1 MKSKTPL
8 FFLLSGYI
16 SSLVVYFI
24 WYYKIWHYS
33 PYQKSITDAPNM
45 EIVTVVIGITALYLF
60 LHFLILSIR
69 SFQTPWKSFSLVSI
83 ITLLTFF
90 LIPSVYYARYQFIR
104 AEEKIYTEK
113 KRMKEIEAKLNN
125 AIAED
130 DAAKKYITELQIK
143 LEFEHKENDKLRKQL
158 NETIRKMKSLKE
170 EHKIK
175 GDVVIEAKSKK
186 DFSKIKINSD
196 MDNTDSDTKNQG
208 IIFKIQII
216 SSNTRLATNSPQFK
230 GLKNVWE
237 YKDSGLYKYTVGNQ
251 KDLKS
256 ASALQSEFRRKGFG
270 EAFVVTFKNG
280 KRIPLKEA
288 IRILN

>member
-8 FFLLSGYI
+8 FLLLSGYI
-16 SSLVVYFI
+16 SSLVVYLI

-33 PYQKSITDAPNM
+33 PYQKNITDAPNM
-45 EIVTVVIGITALYLF
+45 EIVTVVVGITALYLF
-60 LHFLILSIR
+60 LYFLILSIR
-69 SFQTPWKSFSLVSI
+69 SFQAPWKSFFLVSV

-125 AIAED
+125 AITEND
-130 DAAKKYITELQIK
+130 VAKKYIAEIKIK
-143 LEFEHKENDKLRKQL
+143 LESEHKENDKLRKQL
-158 NETIRKMKSLKE
+158 NETIRKMRSLEE

-175 GDVVIEAKSKK
+175 GDVVVETKSNK
-186 DFSKIKINSD
+186 DFSKTKIN
-196 MDNTDSDTKNQG
+196 SDTKNQG
-208 IIFKIQII
+208 IIFKVQII
-216 SSNTRLATNSPQFK
+216 SSSTRLATNSPQFK

-237 YKDSGLYKYTVGNQ
+237 YQDSGLYKYTVGNQ

-256 ASALQSEFRRKGFG
+256 ASALQSKFRRKGFS

-280 KRIPLKEA
+280 KRIPVREA
-288 IRILN
+288 LRLLN

>member
-8 FFLLSGYI
+8 FLLLSGYI
-16 SSLVVYFI
+16 SSLVVYLI

-33 PYQKSITDAPNM
+33 QYQKNITDAPNM
-45 EIVTVVIGITALYLF
+45 GIVTVVVGITALYLF
-60 LHFLILSIR
+60 LYYLILSIR
-69 SFQTPWKSFSLVSI
+69 SFQTPWKSFFLVSI

-90 LIPSVYYARYQFIR
+90 LIPSVYYARYQFKR

-125 AIAED
+125 AIAEN
-130 DAAKKYITELQIK
+130 DAAKNYIAELQAN
-143 LEFEHKENDKLRKQL
+143 LESKHKENYKLRKQL
-158 NETIRKMKSLKE
+158 NETIRKIKSLEE

-175 GDVVIEAKSKK
+175 GDVVVQEKSNK

-196 MDNTDSDTKNQG
+196 AGNTDSDTKNQR
-208 IIFKIQII
+208 IIFKVQII
-216 SSNTRLATNSPQFK
+216 ASSIRLATNSPQFK

-270 EAFVVTFKNG
+270 GAFVVTFKNG
-280 KRIPLKEA
+280 KRIPLREA
-288 IRILN
+288 IRRLN

>member
-8 FFLLSGYI
+8 FLLLSGYI
-16 SSLVVYFI
+16 SSLVVYLI

-33 PYQKSITDAPNM
+33 PYQKNITDAPNM
-45 EIVTVVIGITALYLF
+45 EIVTVVVGITALYLF
-60 LHFLILSIR
+60 LYFLILSIR
-69 SFQTPWKSFSLVSI
+69 SFQTPWKSFSLVSV

-113 KRMKEIEAKLNN
+113 KRMKEIEAKLDN
-125 AIAED
+125 AITEN
-130 DAAKKYITELQIK
+130 DAAKKYIAELKIK
-143 LEFEHKENDKLRKQL
+143 LEFERKENDKLRKQL
-158 NETIRKMKSLKE
+158 NETIIKMRSLEE

-175 GDVVIEAKSKK
+175 GYVFVQAKSNK
-186 DFSKIKINSD
+186 DFSKTKIN
-196 MDNTDSDTKNQG
+196 SDTKNQG
-208 IIFKIQII
+208 IIFKVQII
-216 SSNTRLATNSPQFK
+216 SSITRLATNSPQFK

-256 ASALQSEFRRKGFG
+256 ASALQSKFRRKGFS

-280 KRIPLKEA
+280 KRIPVREA
-288 IRILN
+288 LRLLN